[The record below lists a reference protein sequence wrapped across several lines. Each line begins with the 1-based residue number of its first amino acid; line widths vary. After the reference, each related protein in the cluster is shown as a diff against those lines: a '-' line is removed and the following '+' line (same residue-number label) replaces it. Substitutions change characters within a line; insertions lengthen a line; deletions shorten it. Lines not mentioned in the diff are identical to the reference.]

1 VTAKKA
7 EEKAASGS
15 LLAKLHY
22 GVVQFLDEA
31 ELVLKGNSA
40 DLRDITGKLKV
51 TNTMSPNS
59 IQKFSHIVV
68 IEFNTS

>member
-1 VTAKKA
+1 VKKA

-31 ELVLKGNSA
+31 ELCLKESSA
-40 DLRDITGKLKV
+40 DLNDITGKLKV
-51 TNTMSPNS
+51 SRATITLLGEKLSR
-59 IQKFSHIVV
+59 K
-68 IEFNTS
+68 